1 MRNILHTG
9 LSTAVL
15 ATNAATVPVALAS
28 SAEAAKYPCWGSKIT
43 RTENIPGNYS
53 VFFGSYRNC
62 GSTQRRVKINVGHG
76 ADSICYAVPPGQV
89 RLPRVTSSPFA
100 TGASWVTC

>member
-1 MRNILHTG
+1 MRNVFSAG

-15 ATNAATVPVALAS
+15 AASVVAVPVALAS
-28 SAEAAKYPCWGSKIT
+28 SADAATYPCWGSKIT
-43 RTENIPGNYS
+43 RTENLQGNYS
-53 VFFGSYRNC
+53 VFSGSYRNC
-62 GSTQRRVKINVGHG
+62 GTTEKRVKINVGRG
-76 ADSICYAVPPGQV
+76 ADSICYAVPAGQV